1 MATGF
6 AMCAGDFLQ
15 AYSDAEEHFD
25 SVVSVFFLDTA
36 ANPIAYIRLIY
47 KILRKGGFWLNFGPL
62 TYHHED
68 SDDTLSLELP
78 FNVKIN
84 KFLIKIY
91 IFSQFYG
98 LLNNVDLN

>member
-78 FNVKIN
+78 FNVRTN
-84 KFLIKIY
+84 K
-91 IFSQFYG
+91 
-98 LLNNVDLN
+98 